1 MTRYLR
7 EKGDLG
13 AEVERVMER
22 MRERISISK
31 SDPLIPFCSF
41 PRDVIW

>member
-13 AEVERVMER
+13 AEVERVMEGIR
-22 MRERISISK
+22 ANVNRQ
-31 SDPLIPFCSF
+31 
-41 PRDVIW
+41 V